1 MTMSVASLR
10 SQSSGILNV
19 LTTYASGALLLRALG
34 CSLLATAHGW
44 IWRKPHFKVQRDRR
58 GCAFHVIP
66 VKTGIQ
72 SLSHTWT
79 PGFSLRLIRPKPC
92 GGSVGVTIPFI
103 ARARR

>member
-34 CSLLATAHGW
+34 CSLLATVHGW
-44 IWRKPHFKVQRDRR
+44 IRRKSHFELQRHMWP
-58 GCAFHVIP
+58 CAFHVIP

-72 SLSHTWT
+72 SLSHTWI
-79 PGFSLRLIRPKPC
+79 PA
-92 GGSVGVTIPFI
+92 SVGVTIPFI